1 MFLWDIRLISKMLK
15 REPEKRA
22 ALEDIMNDK
31 WLQSAHPPLLPT
43 PVPLVSALPLTPEEH
58 IEVLNKMELGSIAD
72 RETIKR

>member
-1 MFLWDIRLISKMLK
+1 MII

-31 WLQSAHPPLLPT
+31 WLQSGHPPLLPT

-58 IEVLNKMELGSIAD
+58 IEVLDRMENGSIAK
-72 RETIKR
+72 REEVKR